1 MNWFQKKCFFVTVGF
16 HLLLVVILLTGS
28 AFRTAQTGPTGGT
41 PVIIYPASSLPA
53 EPQPDLPKP
62 QPPSIAQRTPVTLV
76 DPVKPQKAAPHVV
89 VPNLTGVVR
98 PTPTH
103 PANNSGGAMREPLV
117 DPYKLAIAN
126 LKNHFTTGT
135 QMKLPYADA
144 KVDENYAAIV
154 KDKYQTAWTQ
164 PDASASDD
172 AIIRVSVTIRSDGA
186 VTSTQI
192 LTPSGDASVDASV
205 QRTLNRVTFIAPF
218 SNGAK
223 EKERTFII
231 NFNLKTKRMLG

>member
-1 MNWFQKKCFFVTVGF
+1 
-16 HLLLVVILLTGS
+16 
-28 AFRTAQTGPTGGT
+28 
-41 PVIIYPASSLPA
+41 
-53 EPQPDLPKP
+53 
-62 QPPSIAQRTPVTLV
+62 
-76 DPVKPQKAAPHVV
+76 
-89 VPNLTGVVR
+89 
-98 PTPTH
+98 
-103 PANNSGGAMREPLV
+103 MREPLV

-126 LKNHFTTGT
+126 LKNQFTTGT
-135 QMKLPYADA
+135 KVELPDSDA
-144 KVDENYAAIV
+144 KVDENYAAVV

-164 PDASASDD
+164 PDNSASDD
-172 AIIRVSVTIRSDGA
+172 DVIRVGVTIRSDGT

-205 QRTLNRVTFIAPF
+205 QRTLDRVTFIAPF

>member
-1 MNWFQKKCFFVTVGF
+1 
-16 HLLLVVILLTGS
+16 
-28 AFRTAQTGPTGGT
+28 
-41 PVIIYPASSLPA
+41 
-53 EPQPDLPKP
+53 
-62 QPPSIAQRTPVTLV
+62 
-76 DPVKPQKAAPHVV
+76 
-89 VPNLTGVVR
+89 
-98 PTPTH
+98 
-103 PANNSGGAMREPLV
+103 MREPLV

-135 QMKLPYADA
+135 QMKLPDADA

-205 QRTLNRVTFIAPF
+205 QRTLDRVNFVAPF
-218 SNGAK
+218 PDGAR

-231 NFNLKTKRMLG
+231 NFNLKAKRMLG